1 MYEIIINTH
10 YTMRWIVL
18 VMAVITLY
26 QSWTGWMGNKPFSAT
41 DNKIGTFFVASLH
54 LQLVLGL
61 ILYFTSPA
69 IQQALADFG
78 GSMKNAEHR
87 LRMMEHPLLAIIA
100 VTLAQIGRI
109 KSKKAATDLEKHKK
123 AAIFFTIALL
133 LILLRMPKWL

>member
-26 QSWTGWMGNKPFSAT
+26 QSWTGWRGNKPFSTT
-41 DNKIGTFFVASLH
+41 DNKLGAFFVASLH

-69 IQQALADFG
+69 IQQALSDFG